1 MSREFELKLLL
12 PVRAAAAFRRDR
24 LLTAL
29 ARGPLRTR
37 RLRTIYFDTPD
48 RLLANARIALRVRRV
63 GRRRVQTIKLPA
75 AIASASVH
83 EELERDVSGSVPALD
98 SAELKILKR
107 LLGERLD
114 PASLAPVFE
123 TDIRR
128 TAWPLRLEET
138 DIELAHDAG
147 RIVADGRSER
157 IAEIEI
163 ELVEGNPGRLFEL
176 ALGLLERHPL
186 RFEPRTKAE
195 RGYALADRR
204 TPQPAI
210 APEVSLRADMTVRE
224 ALSATVENCLAH
236 YHANALVLQRT
247 RNAEGVHQM
256 RVALRRLRAL
266 VGACAVALAPE
277 ARAFL
282 AEEMR
287 WLQQQF
293 GPARDWDVFIAETLE
308 PMLHRL
314 PDDADLPIVRKAA
327 ETRRE
332 EGYRQAREAIGDPH
346 HVRVL
351 LCIGRWLATDDWVL
365 AGGETRL
372 AEFAAERLQERYRKV
387 RKFGK
392 ALDLPI
398 AELHQLRIAAKKMR
412 YVAEFFRPIYPKKA
426 SKPFFAALR
435 DLQDDL
441 GSINDAVVTERL
453 MDDLE
458 PRVARRIGLI
468 RAARARSLLTG
479 WQAQRV
485 ERDLARFRRVW
496 DRFRACDPFWPKP
509 SKRGQPAPTQNGADA
524 DGSPGVAPVASGDPG
539 TGGFAAG

>member
-1 MSREFELKLLL
+1 MSLEFELKLLL
-12 PVRAAAAFRRDR
+12 PVRAAAAFRKDR
-24 LLTAL
+24 LLASL
-29 ARGPLRTR
+29 ATGPVRTR

-48 RLLANARIALRVRRV
+48 RLLATARIALRVRRV
-63 GRRRVQTIKLPA
+63 GRRWVQTIKLPA
-75 AIASASVH
+75 GIASANVH
-83 EELERDVSGSVPALD
+83 EELERDVNGPVPALD
-98 SAELKILKR
+98 QAEFRILKR
-107 LLGERLD
+107 QLGETLD
-114 PASLAPVFE
+114 PALLAPVFE
-123 TDIRR
+123 TDFRR
-128 TAWPLRLEET
+128 TTWPLRFKDT
-138 DIELAHDAG
+138 TIELAHDAG
-147 RIVADGRSER
+147 RIVAGGRSER
-157 IAEIEI
+157 LAEIEL
-163 ELVEGNPGRLFEL
+163 ELVDGNPGRLFEL
-176 ALGLLERHPL
+176 ALDLLERHPL

-195 RGYALADRR
+195 RGYALADGRSP
-204 TPQPAI
+204 TPVI
-210 APEVSLRADMTVRE
+210 AAEVTIRPDMTVRE
-224 ALSATVENCLAH
+224 ALATTVESCLAH
-236 YHANALVLQRT
+236 YHANSLVLQS
-247 RNAEGVHQM
+247 RNAEGIHQM

-266 VGACAVALAPE
+266 VSACAVALAPE

-282 AEEMR
+282 AEELR

-308 PMLHRL
+308 PMIHRL
-314 PDDADLPIVRKAA
+314 PNDPDLPVVRRAA

-332 EGYRQAREAIGDPH
+332 DGYRQARDAIGDPH

-351 LCIGRWLATDDWVL
+351 LRIGQWLATGDWVL
-365 AGGETRL
+365 ADGEVKL
-372 AEFAAERLQERYRKV
+372 EDFAAERLHERHRKV

-426 SKPFFAALR
+426 SKPFFAALK

-485 ERDLARFRRVW
+485 ERDLAQFRRVW

-509 SKRGQPAPTQNGADA
+509 PRRPGPTSAPDGADA
-524 DGSPGVAPVASGDPG
+524 IDSLDAAPFGSNDARGNEGAP
-539 TGGFAAG
+539 T

>member
-1 MSREFELKLLL
+1 L
-12 PVRAAAAFRRDR
+12 PV
-24 LLTAL
+24 
-29 ARGPLRTR
+29 
-37 RLRTIYFDTPD
+37 
-48 RLLANARIALRVRRV
+48 
-63 GRRRVQTIKLPA
+63 
-75 AIASASVH
+75 
-83 EELERDVSGSVPALD
+83 
-98 SAELKILKR
+98 
-107 LLGERLD
+107 
-114 PASLAPVFE
+114 
-123 TDIRR
+123 
-128 TAWPLRLEET
+128 
-138 DIELAHDAG
+138 
-147 RIVADGRSER
+147 
-157 IAEIEI
+157 
-163 ELVEGNPGRLFEL
+163 
-176 ALGLLERHPL
+176 
-186 RFEPRTKAE
+186 
-195 RGYALADRR
+195 
-204 TPQPAI
+204 I
-210 APEVSLRADMTVRE
+210 APAVTIDAAMTVRE
-224 ALSATVENCLAH
+224 ALAATVESCLAH
-236 YHANALVLQRT
+236 YHANALVLQQSH
-247 RNAEGVHQM
+247 NAEGVHQM

-266 VGACAVALAPE
+266 VSACAVALAPD

-314 PDDADLPIVRKAA
+314 PNDRDLPIVRKAA

-351 LCIGRWLATDDWVL
+351 LRIGGWLATGDWIRTD
-365 AGGETRL
+365 GDIRL
-372 AEFAAERLQERYRKV
+372 EEFAAERLQERLRKM

-426 SKPFFAALR
+426 SKLFFAALK

-485 ERDLARFRRVW
+485 EHDLERFRRVW

-509 SKRGQPAPTQNGADA
+509 PRRPDP
-524 DGSPGVAPVASGDPG
+524 ASGDDSADTGTSSDVAPG
-539 TGGFAAG
+539 MAGEAGASEATAV